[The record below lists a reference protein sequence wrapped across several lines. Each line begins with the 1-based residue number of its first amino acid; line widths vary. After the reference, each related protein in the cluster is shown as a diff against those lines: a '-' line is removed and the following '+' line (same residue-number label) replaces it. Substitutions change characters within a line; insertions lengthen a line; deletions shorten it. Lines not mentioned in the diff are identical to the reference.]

1 MNDAWGAIPAIAAVV
16 AQRPLGLFTD
26 VDGTIAEIVAVP
38 GEAKVA
44 AGARRSLV
52 SLCDALEVV
61 AVVSGRSAQ
70 DAYSMVDVGKAM
82 YYGNHGLE
90 ELRDGH
96 LSAKVR
102 DVAGTR
108 RAVAEA
114 FELIHN
120 DLISVPGLVFE
131 NKGLSIAVHYRQSL
145 EPDSVAQQVLEVA
158 GRLASPMGLE
168 VRLGRMVIE
177 IYPKEAS
184 KGVVVASLVRRAN
197 LRGAIYIGDDV
208 NDVDAFLSLHTLK
221 EQRGD
226 FVGLSV
232 AARFPESP
240 EGLLKMAD
248 LVLDGVPGVVEFLEW
263 LEKRLTRPNP

>member
-1 MNDAWGAIPAIAAVV
+1 MNHVWDEIPAIASVI

-44 AGARRSLV
+44 AGARGALV
-52 SLCDALEVV
+52 SLCKELEAV
-61 AVVSGRSAQ
+61 AVVSGRSAR
-70 DAYSMVDVGKAM
+70 DAYSIVDVDRAV

-90 ELRDGH
+90 ELRDGQ
-96 LSAKVR
+96 LRAKVR

-114 FELIHN
+114 CELICN

-145 EPDSVAQQVLEVA
+145 EPDRVAQKVLDAAE
-158 GRLASPMGLE
+158 RFASPMGLA
-168 VRLGRMVIE
+168 VRLGRMVVE
-177 IYPKEAS
+177 VYPKEAS
-184 KGVVVASLVRRAN
+184 KGAVVASLVRRAR

-208 NDVDAFLSLHTLK
+208 TDADAFLSLHVLQ
-221 EQRGD
+221 EQIGD

-232 AARFPESP
+232 AARFPESS
-240 EGLLKMAD
+240 EGLLNLAD